1 MVTTEGSD
9 ENKQSSVLERLRAAP
24 RQYREGMARFARDF
38 REHLPPVV
46 IEHRIEALEKH
57 FDTRLSEIEA
67 KVDEI
72 LRRLDKGS
80 NTTEPGD
87 G

>member
-1 MVTTEGSD
+1 MATTESGND
-9 ENKQSSVLERLRAAP
+9 TKQGTVLERLRAAP
-24 RQYREGMARFARDF
+24 KQYREGMARFAHGL
-38 REHLPPVV
+38 REHLPPAI

-57 FDTRLSEIEA
+57 FDSRLSELEA

-72 LRRLDKGS
+72 LMRLEKGS
-80 NTTEPGD
+80 THSGPGD